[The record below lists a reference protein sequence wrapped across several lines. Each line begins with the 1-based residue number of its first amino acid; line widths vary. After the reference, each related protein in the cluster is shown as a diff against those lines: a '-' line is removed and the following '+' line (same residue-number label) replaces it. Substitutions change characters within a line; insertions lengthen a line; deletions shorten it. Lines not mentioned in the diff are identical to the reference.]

1 MTHKIEDVLD
11 YGYIIA
17 ADENGSLVTW
27 NGNATFNFWIYQTG
41 IKSIEGYINTDVR
54 TVYGIESLN
63 AAEKVAQDY
72 LANPDGWEVCQPCRR
87 PTAPDE
93 WDTAERLCVDCVES
107 DKEGNE

>member
-17 ADENGSLVTW
+17 ADENGCLITW
-27 NGNATFNFWIYQTG
+27 NGNATFNFWVYQTG
-41 IKSIEGYINTDVR
+41 IRSIEGYINTDVR
-54 TVYGIESLN
+54 TVYGIESLD

-72 LANPDGWEVCQPCRR
+72 LANPDGYDVCGSCRR

-93 WDTAERLCVDCVES
+93 WDTTERLCVDCVES